1 MYIGGDFYIKEDYL
15 RYVRT
20 HILFTYVYTLYVL
33 HLFVYLFVYLSFY
46 LFIFL
51 LVRILIFFS
60 IFVHEI
66 NFFSIYGELEQKQ
79 NDKNDRLRSYRYH

>member
-15 RYVRT
+15 RSVRA
-20 HILFTYVYTLYVL
+20 HILFTYLYTLYVL

-60 IFVHEI
+60 ISFI
-66 NFFSIYGELEQKQ
+66 Q
-79 NDKNDRLRSYRYH
+79 NEFLLNLWRTRAETE

>member
-15 RYVRT
+15 RYVRA
-20 HILFTYVYTLYVL
+20 HILFTYLYTLYVL

-51 LVRILIFFS
+51 LVRIFF
-60 IFVHEI
+60 FLFHLYKM
-66 NFFSIYGELEQKQ
+66 NLFSIYGELEQKQ